1 MNKRIISIFWFVNV
15 SILGIYFVH
24 YFFNQGRENLLEVT
38 SILLYEIVLPYT
50 NIALSL
56 VILGLFFLNTK
67 HKGIIH
73 FKFDK
78 SFRYLFILLLIS
90 ITLNTTKNIDDP
102 NFLFYFAT
110 VILFAVCSSF
120 GFKETTSYTQ

>member
-1 MNKRIISIFWFVNV
+1 MNKRIISIFWIVNIA
-15 SILGIYFVH
+15 ILGVYFVH
-24 YFFNQGRENLLEVT
+24 YFFNQDRVNLLEKVST
-38 SILLYEIVLPYT
+38 VSYETVLPFF

-56 VILGLFFLNTK
+56 LVIALFFFKTNY
-67 HKGIIH
+67 KGRVQ

-102 NFLFYFAT
+102 SFLFYFAT
-110 VILFAVCSSF
+110 VVLFAICSSLNY
-120 GFKETTSYTQ
+120 KEITSPTE